1 LDNWPRLVQLAWQLH
16 DHMGALQSSGN
27 YIVRPEG
34 FTIPF
39 NSEQI
44 HGISTERALRE
55 GFDLKEV
62 LVIFRNDIDRA
73 HFLVGHNVS
82 FDERVLGAEYLRNKI
97 PSAIM
102 DKAKIDTK
110 DEGTQFCAIPGPRGF
125 KWPSLGELHHAL
137 FNKGFDDAH
146 DAAADVEAT
155 TRCFLE
161 LVLLGEAKF
170 SFPIDAKL
178 YESPQSY
185 IKREYY
191 IDLVSPDRLKTSKT
205 TVNQSKRSALSQDK
219 SVREGTY
226 GVAEQDSS
234 LAFEEQKEITKK
246 KLKKWTD
253 GEPLIFSHLHN
264 HSKYS
269 VLRSTAGVKDLITKA
284 AQWKMPAVGLTDLVI
299 CLVHFRLLRKRINR
313 G

>member
-1 LDNWPRLVQLAWQLH
+1 MIIWEHFSRVGTISSARK
-16 DHMGALQSSGN
+16 ALLYPLILN
-27 YIVRPEG
+27 K
-34 FTIPF
+34 FA
-39 NSEQI
+39 
-44 HGISTERALRE
+44 ISTERALRE
-55 GFDLKEV
+55 GVDLKEV

-205 TVNQSKRSALSQDK
+205 TVNQSKRSSLSQDK

-234 LAFEEQKEITKK
+234 LAFEEQKKSPKK
-246 KLKKWTD
+246 SLKN
-253 GEPLIFSHLHN
+253 GPMESH
-264 HSKYS
+264 
-269 VLRSTAGVKDLITKA
+269 
-284 AQWKMPAVGLTDLVI
+284 
-299 CLVHFRLLRKRINR
+299 
-313 G
+313 

>member
-1 LDNWPRLVQLAWQLH
+1 
-16 DHMGALQSSGN
+16 
-27 YIVRPEG
+27 
-34 FTIPF
+34 
-39 NSEQI
+39 
-44 HGISTERALRE
+44 
-55 GFDLKEV
+55 
-62 LVIFRNDIDRA
+62 
-73 HFLVGHNVS
+73 
-82 FDERVLGAEYLRNKI
+82 
-97 PSAIM
+97 M

-191 IDLVSPDRLKTSKT
+191 IDLVSPDRLKTTKT
-205 TVNQSKRSALSQDK
+205 TVNQSKRSSLSQDK

-226 GVAEQDSS
+226 SVAEQDSS
-234 LAFEEQKEITKK
+234 LAFKEQKEITKK
-246 KLKKWTD
+246 KLKKWTH
-253 GEPLIFSHLHN
+253 GEPLTFTHLHN

-284 AQWKMPAVGLTDLVI
+284 AQWNMPAVGLTDLGNMFGAFSF
-299 CLVHFRLLRKRINR
+299 VHET
-313 G
+313 